1 MIEMAITCLA
11 LNLYHEARG
20 EPEIGQWAV
29 AQVTMNRAEHDP
41 AKVCDTVFEPR
52 QFSWTN
58 RLVEAPTPEIR
69 RTRAENYMPRE
80 AEAWELAKK
89 IARLTLQGRG
99 RNVVGGATHYHADY
113 VAPRW
118 ASTFSQVAQIGS
130 HVFCA
135 IAPI

>member
-41 AKVCDTVFEPR
+41 AKVCDTVFKPR

-58 RLVEAPTPEIR
+58 PLVEAPARDSSSSGRELHAERSTGMGVGEEDRSPNTPRKRTERGWRRYPLPCRLR
-69 RTRAENYMPRE
+69 RTTMGFDLQSGRPDRE
-80 AEAWELAKK
+80 S
-89 IARLTLQGRG
+89 RLL
-99 RNVVGGATHYHADY
+99 
-113 VAPRW
+113 PMMW
-118 ASTFSQVAQIGS
+118 S
-130 HVFCA
+130 
-135 IAPI
+135 

>member
-29 AQVTMNRAEHDP
+29 AQVTMNRAENDP
-41 AKVCDTVFEPR
+41 AKVCDTVFKPR

-69 RTRAENYMPRE
+69 RARAENYMPRE

-89 IARLTLQGRG
+89 IARRTLQGRG

-130 HVFCA
+130 HVFYR
-135 IAPI
+135 

>member
-29 AQVTMNRAEHDP
+29 AQVTMNRAENDP
-41 AKVCDTVFEPR
+41 AKVCDTVFKPR

-69 RTRAENYMPRE
+69 RARAENYMPRE
-80 AEAWELAKK
+80 AEAWGWRRRSLAEHPRK
-89 IARLTLQGRG
+89 RTERG
-99 RNVVGGATHYHADY
+99 WWRYPLPCRH

-130 HVFCA
+130 HVFYR
-135 IAPI
+135 